1 MWLWLLACQWR
12 RIDQEEPFVGRA
24 AEVGDTIGSTVLAAR
39 LVRDVIRLCFLLE
52 RQYAPYAKWLGTRFR
67 ELDAHD
73 RLDDALLDVLSAS
86 DYTARED
93 ALVRTLQAA
102 AALRNERGATRPVDE
117 SVGRFHGR
125 PFKVLGSGRFVD
137 ACLERVTDPRL
148 AALPLVGGIDQLADS
163 ADLLSGAQRTSCGA
177 PPVRELVVLGRVRRG
192 PQARVSFAIGCSA
205 ATTFAMCSSSSS
217 PRKLGA
223 CVHLVPVDARREGR
237 LLQLLLD
244 GFRLEAVEPGRPHEA
259 AGVDEPGELVAGEQR
274 LLERRVARHGEV
286 LGVREHG
293 LDQLLRVALVAEDR
307 GAVLGVLVE
316 RGVDLVVEV
325 VEERGGAPEAPRP
338 RRPAARTSR
347 PTPRRR
353 ARAGGAPRSSCS
365 A

>member
-1 MWLWLLACQWR
+1 MPVFVSGRELSRMFYEEVVAELVGDIPHSAALLGTGSDVLGLDTERSTDHGWGPRLHLFVGPSEVARVERAVDEGLPAEFHGWPTRYGWDDVPVTHHVHVLPLGDWLRDRLGFDPRDGVTVVDWLATPQQLLLETTAGIVHHDERGELAALRAALAWYPADVWLWLLACQWR

-102 AALRNERGATRPVDE
+102 AALHNERGATSPVDE

-163 ADLLSGAQRTSCGA
+163 ADLLSE
-177 PPVRELVVLGRVRRG
+177 P
-192 PQARVSFAIGCSA
+192 SA
-205 ATTFAMCSSSSS
+205 LRA
-217 PRKLGA
+217 
-223 CVHLVPVDARREGR
+223 ARRLYESW
-237 LLQLLLD
+237 L
-244 GFRLEAVEPGRPHEA
+244 
-259 AGVDEPGELVAGEQR
+259 
-274 LLERRVARHGEV
+274 
-286 LGVREHG
+286 
-293 LDQLLRVALVAEDR
+293 
-307 GAVLGVLVE
+307 
-316 RGVDLVVEV
+316 
-325 VEERGGAPEAPRP
+325 
-338 RRPAARTSR
+338 S
-347 PTPRRR
+347 
-353 ARAGGAPRSSCS
+353 
-365 A
+365 